1 MDYTHVK
8 TKYISIVIPQTL
20 KFEERQCYITV
31 KFREFK
37 KLKSIDLCD
46 AFLRSIF

>member
-37 KLKSIDLCD
+37 KLK
-46 AFLRSIF
+46 A